1 MTRMTT
7 LRPLGK
13 ERAPGEHQGS
23 RRARRALSG
32 RARATGSVFLAAAL
46 MMAACDDEK
55 KATSAQSAEPSPV
68 EEPAEPAP
76 PVPQGPPEFAVDDV
90 SPRVGF
96 SRAVVAKPDGN
107 PNPEGLAQL
116 RQKLEAAKSHIHQ
129 KQVTVRVHRQA
140 KPAWVTTYLNEIGKL
155 EPSEV
160 IVETETRPEFPAQL
174 KTLPETRL
182 SNPPACSLI
191 GMILADRGTAI
202 WRLNGGTARKRGRG
216 MGGPDLT
223 MTGETIVSMA
233 KGCADS
239 SYFFATGAEGVEW
252 GLLYD
257 LAASALSLEKA
268 GLTVAVFPSQP
279 AVAGHA
285 VELLK

>member
-1 MTRMTT
+1 MTRTTT

-13 ERAPGEHQGS
+13 EGAPAE
-23 RRARRALSG
+23 RRCLRQARRALAE
-32 RARATGSVFLAAAL
+32 RARALGPVFLAAAVA
-46 MMAACDDEK
+46 AACDDGK
-55 KATSAQSAEPSPV
+55 KATKSQPAAPAAAEEPPEPSP
-68 EEPAEPAP
+68 P

-96 SRAVVAKPDGN
+96 ARTVVLKPDGK
-107 PNPEGLAQL
+107 PNPDGLAQL
-116 RQKLEAAKSHIHQ
+116 RQKLEEVKSHIQ
-129 KQVTVRVHRQA
+129 NKQVTVRVHRQA
-140 KPAWVTTYLNEIGKL
+140 NPAWVTTYLNEIGKL

-160 IVETETRPEFPAQL
+160 LVETDTRPEFPAKL

-182 SNPPACSLI
+182 SNPPNCSLI

-223 MTGETIVSMA
+223 MTGETIESMA
-233 KGCADS
+233 KGCPDS
-239 SYFFATGAEGVEW
+239 SLFFATGAEGVEW

-268 GLTVAVFPSQP
+268 KLTVAVFPSQP
-279 AVAGHA
+279 AVAGHP